1 MLSMLRNATRGWV
14 AKLLLVLLVASFA
27 IWGVSGS
34 ILSGNASSVIS
45 VGDTRVTPIE
55 LRLAYDRQLNQL
67 QRQLGSRLTREQAD
81 AFGLTGSVISQLV
94 GGAVLDEA
102 GAMVTSKG
110 VSVDELGPVMKSA
123 PEYDVDTGEEAKP
136 AILIEG
142 HHVNMR
148 AEGELAALLLRMA
161 EEGAGEGGGRGKS
174 VVVGARSTGIFRDT
188 GILSLLGNVAEVTK
202 GDTKGVPRGFKGT
215 TGITLFD
222 PGDVTHRARVWA

>member
-1 MLSMLRNATRGWV
+1 MSTTPA
-14 AKLLLVLLVASFA
+14 
-27 IWGVSGS
+27 
-34 ILSGNASSVIS
+34 
-45 VGDTRVTPIE
+45 PIE
-55 LRLAYDRQLNQL
+55 FLLHAPTRAAFLEAMRRLLNP
-67 QRQLGSRLTREQAD
+67 
-81 AFGLTGSVISQLV
+81 LTGEPL
-94 GGAVLDEA
+94 AVLDEA